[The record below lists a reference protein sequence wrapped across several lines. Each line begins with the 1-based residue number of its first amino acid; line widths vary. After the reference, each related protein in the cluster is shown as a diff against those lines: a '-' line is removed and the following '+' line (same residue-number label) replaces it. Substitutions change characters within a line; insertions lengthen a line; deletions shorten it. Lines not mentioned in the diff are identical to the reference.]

1 MECCKERPNRSD
13 VHLSVEEE
21 AKLEAKARE
30 YFDEAAPKRHT
41 KPQRSEYSTQY
52 VDSNNDDN
60 NNNFIPELVEFQRLE
75 NDPQKLIYSGGKVTE
90 EFVETEYY
98 KDLNCVDKE
107 HHTTGTG
114 FIKMGDNN
122 GQCFHLEPESVTSCH
137 TSCQC
142 NPATNDWIP
151 GSANTVIQ
159 ASDKP
164 KRSEN

>member
-75 NDPQKLIYSGGKVTE
+75 NDPQVGFSFQITSIYFSIYLFEKNE
-90 EFVETEYY
+90 KKNNYQKKYF
-98 KDLNCVDKE
+98 CV
-107 HHTTGTG
+107 
-114 FIKMGDNN
+114 
-122 GQCFHLEPESVTSCH
+122 CRES
-137 TSCQC
+137 
-142 NPATNDWIP
+142 NP
-151 GSANTVIQ
+151 GLLLGRQLS
-159 ASDKP
+159 
-164 KRSEN
+164 

>member
-1 MECCKERPNRSD
+1 MYYQGDKTKDKKKKKKNYIIYLSIGISNFCSSIIAKRKRERERNCDKRKGKKMECCKERPNRSD

-75 NDPQKLIYSGGKVTE
+75 NDPQV
-90 EFVETEYY
+90 
-98 KDLNCVDKE
+98 
-107 HHTTGTG
+107 G
-114 FIKMGDNN
+114 FS
-122 GQCFHLEPESVTSCH
+122 F
-137 TSCQC
+137 
-142 NPATNDWIP
+142 
-151 GSANTVIQ
+151 
-159 ASDKP
+159 
-164 KRSEN
+164 

>member
-52 VDSNNDDN
+52 VDSNNDDS

-75 NDPQKLIYSGGKVTE
+75 NDPQVGFSFQITSIYFSIYLFEKNEKKIIIRKNVFAFAGSRTRVYCLEGN
-90 EFVETEYY
+90 YP
-98 KDLNCVDKE
+98 NRW
-107 HHTTGTG
+107 TTNACCNVFL
-114 FIKMGDNN
+114 FIII
-122 GQCFHLEPESVTSCH
+122 QP
-137 TSCQC
+137 CQK
-142 NPATNDWIP
+142 I
-151 GSANTVIQ
+151 
-159 ASDKP
+159 
-164 KRSEN
+164 